1 MIGGLGGLAVA
12 LLLTGGPSPT
22 SPRAIQW
29 ERTFEDALKKAR
41 KTGKPV
47 LVDFWADWCG
57 WCHRLDQTTYVDPEV
72 VRLADDFVAVKVNTE
87 GDPREAEVAARYDIE
102 SLPTILFLSPNG
114 RPLLR
119 VNGFQGPGQFPRSM
133 EKARETGARVMAWEG
148 MVERKPAD
156 GSALAG
162 LAVHL
167 FDQESYD
174 ESRVMLR
181 KAVLADAGLEPTSRK
196 QIRLLLGIIESYN
209 GQYAE
214 AETALREG
222 LAVRPASD
230 EYDPKILYMLGKTYA
245 KSGKREEAR
254 MVWEQILSKFP
265 GSPMARKTREA
276 LYLLTKKKP

>member
-22 SPRAIQW
+22 SPRAIHW
-29 ERTFEDALKKAR
+29 ERSFEDALKKAR

-114 RPLLR
+114 RPILR

-133 EKARETGARVMAWEG
+133 EKARETGAKVIAWEG
-148 MVERKPAD
+148 KVEQKPAD

-209 GQYAE
+209 GQYVE

-265 GSPMARKTREA
+265 GSPLARKAREA